1 MTGPRRCHLHG
12 PHWLLLLA
20 VPLMCAAVWPSVGV
34 AAQGNDDYDCVDFDS
49 REDAQAFYEELGG
62 PLYDP
67 YNLDDDQ
74 DGLACEEWV
83 RDYERTAAG
92 EDGANGLDG
101 IDMDCA
107 NFTTPAHAQRY
118 FLEDGGSA
126 RNNVDHLDPNHNG
139 IACEVGEP
147 G

>member
-1 MTGPRRCHLHG
+1 MTGSWPRRLLV
-12 PHWLLLLA
+12 PHLLLLA
-20 VPLMCAAVWPSVGV
+20 LVLPVATALVAPNRA
-34 AAQGNDDYDCVDFDS
+34 AAQDDDYDCVDFDS
-49 REDAQAFYEELGG
+49 REDAQAFYEEIGG

-67 YNLDDDQ
+67 YNLDDDE
-74 DGLACEEWV
+74 DGVACEEWA

-92 EDGANGLDG
+92 EDGANGRDG

-107 NFTTPAHAQRY
+107 DFTSPARAQRY

-139 IACEVGEP
+139 IACEEGEP